1 MASCGVAAFIIFAV
15 LSLTAAGPQSNAN
28 DDAGN
33 TPFINNRCVDDEGQP
48 QRCIPDFVNAA
59 FNGVVEATNTCG
71 QYGPS
76 EFCIQTGAKGPE
88 KSCDICDPRF
98 THLAHPADYLTDFNN
113 NDNVTWWQSDTMLE
127 GIQHPNQVNLTLKLG
142 KAFDIT
148 YIRVKFQSPRPE
160 SFALY
165 KRTSEDG
172 PWLPYQFYSATC
184 RDTYRLPDS
193 NYVKRD
199 DEKRALCT
207 SEFSDISPLTGGNV
221 AFSTLEGRPSAYN
234 FDESKEL
241 QEFVTATDIR
251 ITLDRLNTFG
261 DEVFGDPKVLKS
273 YFYAVSDFAVG
284 GRCKCNGHA
293 SECVPSSSEDGRNS
307 RLVCRCEHN
316 TDGRDCEKCLPFYND
331 RPWARATADDA
342 NECLPCNCNGFSS
355 RCYFDQSLYDTTGHG
370 GHCLDCS
377 SNRDGANCERCR
389 ENFCQREDSYCVP
402 CNCDETGSRSLQCN
416 RDGKCQCK
424 PGVTGDK
431 CDRCEANFYDFGAQG
446 CRPCGCNVAGSLG
459 GQPRCDS
466 ETGTCS
472 CKDNVEGQRCD
483 RSKPGYFNLDADNL
497 FGATPCFC
505 YGHSSVCKSAS
516 GYARGVTESVFA
528 RSDEKW
534 TAIEQ
539 PAGRLLNI
547 AYNSLLQNIGVSAP
561 GRDAVVFSAPDRYLG
576 DQRASYNQQLQ
587 FTLRVSETGARASIE
602 DIVLEGS
609 GLIISQPIFGQ
620 GNQLPSTQNQAY
632 SFRLHEHPDYGW
644 NPRLSSRDFISVLA
658 NLTALRIRGSYTPRS
673 SGYLDDV
680 KMETARR
687 GASGPPANWIERCNC
702 PDGYVGQYCESCA
715 PGFRHEPANGGPF
728 ARCVPCNCNGH
739 ADICDAESGRCI
751 CQHNTAGDN
760 CERCARGYYGNALKG
775 TNGDCNPCPCPNG
788 GACIE
793 LGDETVV
800 CLECPVGYAGP
811 RCELCSDGYYGDP
824 EGRFGP
830 RRPCQPCDCNGN
842 VDPNAVGNCNRTSGE
857 CLKCIYNTGGYRCDS
872 CSAGFFGD
880 ALALLKGDCKACQCL
895 RRGTLQLPTGTLQC
909 DQVSGQCQC
918 KPHVSGNNCDRCQD
932 GYFDLESGNGCQTCN
947 CDPVGSLN
955 RTCNIRTGQCFCRPG
970 VVGVRCDSCAVNQYG
985 FSYDGCKECQCDTIG
1000 SLSLQ
1005 CDDPDGQCRC
1015 RDNVEGRRCDRC
1027 KENKHDREAG
1037 CRDCPPC
1044 YNLVQDAVND
1054 HRAKLTELA
1063 SLLERII
1070 SNPTVIADLDF
1081 DRKLA
1086 EVQTR
1091 IDQLWIDAKTQS
1103 GGDKSISLQLEE
1115 LKNRLQQV
1123 QRMAGE
1129 IEMRTQSSRLASQ
1142 SGTGNLTQAEASVER
1157 AREMLKAAQRY
1168 LETEGADAL
1177 QRAIQRSEKFG
1188 QQSER
1193 MSQIARD
1200 ARQAADQLD
1209 DAAAQIETTA
1219 QEALN
1224 TSSSAYQLAKDAVDQ
1239 QKNTTEEISGL
1250 QREMSTTELTLSR
1263 TQALAKEALTNAQAA
1278 YTEALSLL
1286 GDAYALVVPNV
1297 EWQFMKR
1304 QAAQNSEDSRR
1315 IKQEA
1320 QELMTQHST
1329 MLDEASEQISNAGD
1343 LHARGVQQQQM
1354 ADELLVDADAALAKS
1369 QEAVSLGDKTL
1380 QEAQKTLE
1388 TLQGFDSLVQESKGK
1403 ARDALGQAG
1412 QITTLIE
1419 QAEQRTREAQDALA
1433 GAESDARV
1441 ARDSAKQ
1448 AQEHAE
1454 QASKDAVL
1462 IRQGASETRDKAGQ
1476 LKDMAESLTA
1486 NVAETGNRMRTLEAE
1501 ASEDQGLAKEALEK
1515 ANQAKT
1521 ISADASVKVRDAITS
1536 VNEILTAL
1544 SNMGNIDTA
1553 ALDDLERKLI
1563 VAERDFIESDLERRI
1578 EEMRVARVTQ
1588 NQWVRD
1594 YEEELARLRL
1604 EVDNIEAIKNALPD
1618 GCWKRLK
1625 LEP

>member
-1 MASCGVAAFIIFAV
+1 MG
-15 LSLTAAGPQSNAN
+15 
-28 DDAGN
+28 
-33 TPFINNRCVDDEGQP
+33 
-48 QRCIPDFVNAA
+48 
-59 FNGVVEATNTCG
+59 
-71 QYGPS
+71 
-76 EFCIQTGAKGPE
+76 
-88 KSCDICDPRF
+88 
-98 THLAHPADYLTDFNN
+98 
-113 NDNVTWWQSDTMLE
+113 
-127 GIQHPNQVNLTLKLG
+127 G

-184 RDTYRLPDS
+184 RDTYGLPDS
-193 NYVKRD
+193 NFVRRD

-241 QEFVTATDIR
+241 QDFVTATDIR

-273 YFYAVSDFAVG
+273 YFYAISDFAVG

-293 SECVPSSSEDGRNS
+293 SECVSSSSEDGSYSN
-307 RLVCRCEHN
+307 LVCRCEHN
-316 TDGRDCEKCLPFYND
+316 TAGRDCQECLPFYND

-355 RCYFDQSLYDTTGHG
+355 RCYFDQALFDSTGHG
-370 GHCLDCS
+370 GHCLDCTA
-377 SNRDGANCERCR
+377 NRDGPNCERCR
-389 ENFCQREDSYCVP
+389 EQFYQREDNYCVP

-416 RDGKCQCK
+416 REGKCSCK

-431 CDRCEANFYDFGAQG
+431 CDRCEENFYDFGPQG

-466 ETGTCS
+466 ETGSCS

-483 RSKPGYFNLDADNL
+483 RAKPGYFNLDAENL

-505 YGHSSVCKSAS
+505 YGHSSVCRSAT
-516 GYARGVTESVFA
+516 GYARGLTESVFA

-534 TAIEQ
+534 TALEQ
-539 PAGRLLNI
+539 PGNRPITL
-547 AYNSLLQNIGVSAP
+547 AYNSLLGNIGVSAP
-561 GRDAVVFSAPDRYLG
+561 GRDAVVFSAPERYLH
-576 DQRASYNQQLQ
+576 DQRTSYNQQLH
-587 FTLRVSETGARASIE
+587 FTLRTNEAGARASI
-602 DIVLEGS
+602 DDVVLEGS
-609 GLIISQPIFGQ
+609 GLTISQPIFGQ
-620 GNQLPSTQNQAY
+620 GNQLPSTQNQVY

-658 NLTALRIRGSYTPRS
+658 NLTAIRIRGSYTPRG

-680 KMETARR
+680 KLETARR
-687 GASGPPANWIERCNC
+687 GGSGSPANWIERCNC
-702 PDGYVGQYCESCA
+702 PEGYVGQFCESCA

-760 CERCARGYYGNALKG
+760 CERCARGFYGNALQG
-775 TNGDCNPCPCPNG
+775 SPNDCQACPCPNG

-793 LGDETVV
+793 LADETVV

-811 RCELCSDGYYGDP
+811 RCELCSDGYFGDP
-824 EGRFGP
+824 EGRFGA

-842 VDPNAVGNCNRTSGE
+842 VDPNAVGNCNRTTGE
-857 CLKCIYNTGGYRCDS
+857 CLKCIYNTAGYRCDS
-872 CSAGFFGD
+872 CLAGFFGD
-880 ALALLKGDCKACQCL
+880 ALALNKGDCRPCQCF
-895 RRGTLQLPTGTLQC
+895 RRGTLQLPSGTLQC
-909 DQVSGQCQC
+909 DQVSGQCEC
-918 KPHVSGNNCDRCQD
+918 KPNVAGNNCDRCQD
-932 GYFDLESGNGCQTCN
+932 GFFDLESGNGCQTCN

-955 RTCNIRTGQCFCRPG
+955 RTCNVRSGQCFCRPG
-970 VVGVRCDSCAVNQYG
+970 VVGLRCDSCAPNQFG
-985 FSYDGCKECQCDTIG
+985 FSYNGCKPCECDTIG

-1037 CRDCPPC
+1037 CKDCPPC
-1044 YNLVQDAVND
+1044 YNLVQEAVD
-1054 HRAKLTELA
+1054 EHRAKLTDLA
-1063 SLLERII
+1063 TILERII
-1070 SNPTVIADLDF
+1070 SNPTIIADLDF

-1086 EVQTR
+1086 EVQDR
-1091 IDQLWIDAKTQS
+1091 VDQLWVDAKLQS
-1103 GGDKSISLQLEE
+1103 GGDKSISIQLEE
-1115 LKNRLQQV
+1115 LKNRLKQV
-1123 QRMAGE
+1123 QLMIGE
-1129 IEMRTQSSRLASQ
+1129 IEMRTQSSRRATAA
-1142 SGTGNLTQAEASVER
+1142 GIGNLTVAEAAVER
-1157 AREMLKAAQRY
+1157 ARDSLKAAQRY
-1168 LETEGADAL
+1168 LETEGSDAL

-1209 DAAAQIETTA
+1209 EAAVLIESTA

-1224 TSSSAYQLAKDAVDQ
+1224 TSSNAYQLAREAVDQ
-1239 QKNTTEEISGL
+1239 QKNTTEEIDGL
-1250 QREMSTTELTLSR
+1250 RRELTITEQTLAR
-1263 TQALAKEALTNAQAA
+1263 TQAMAKEALTNAQSA

-1286 GDAYALVVPNV
+1286 GDAYSLVVPNV

-1304 QAAQNSEDSRR
+1304 QAAQHSEEARR
-1315 IKQEA
+1315 IKAEA
-1320 QELMTQHST
+1320 DQLTSDNSN
-1329 MLDEASEQISNAGD
+1329 MLDEVSDQIIGAGD
-1343 LHARGVQQQQM
+1343 VLAKGVAQQQI
-1354 ADELLVDADAALAKS
+1354 ADELLADADVALGRS

-1388 TLQGFDSLVQESKGK
+1388 TLEGFDSLVQESKEK
-1403 ARDALGQAG
+1403 ARDALGQVG
-1412 QITTLIE
+1412 EIKNLIE
-1419 QAEQRTREAQDALA
+1419 QAEERTREAQNALA

-1441 ARDSAKQ
+1441 ARDSANQ

-1476 LKDMAESLTA
+1476 LKDTAESLTSS
-1486 NVAETGNRMRTLEAE
+1486 VADTANRMRTLEAE
-1501 ASEDQGLAKEALEK
+1501 AAEDQGLAKEALEK
-1515 ANQAKT
+1515 ANQAKS
-1521 ISADASVKVRDAITS
+1521 ISADSTVKVREAIS
-1536 VNEILTAL
+1536 AVNEILISL
-1544 SNMGNIDTA
+1544 NNMGNIDTA
-1553 ALDDLERKLI
+1553 ALDELERKLI
-1563 VAERDFIESDLERRI
+1563 IAERDFIESDIERRI
-1578 EEMRVARVTQ
+1578 EEMRTARVTQ

-1604 EVDNIEAIKNALPD
+1604 EVDNVEAIKEALPD